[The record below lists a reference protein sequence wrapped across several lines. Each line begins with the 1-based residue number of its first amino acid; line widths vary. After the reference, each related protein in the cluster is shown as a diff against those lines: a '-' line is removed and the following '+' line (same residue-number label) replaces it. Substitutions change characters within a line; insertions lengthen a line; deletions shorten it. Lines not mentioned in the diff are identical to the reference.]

1 MKKLLVAFLF
11 LTGLVQAQND
21 LQGIREQ
28 TRTLL
33 GDLIPKIYGDAMVD
47 TAANRG
53 IRVTTVLAGILIM
66 EEDTLTTAVNVDR
79 YALNADFW
87 RLRSVWN
94 GISATRQPIT
104 IVDNPYSTTSGLSMP
119 SQYCFVSK
127 NNLFIYGLATGVL
140 KIHVFYYRSPR
151 KLSAAADT
159 TDIPY
164 LLRPAI
170 PYFAAEFLAF
180 QYGRVDLAQTYY
192 ARGVDLVNAYR
203 EYYGKQGDV
212 PIEVKKP

>member
-1 MKKLLVAFLF
+1 MKKVFALVLLLVSPVF
-11 LTGLVQAQND
+11 AQND

-33 GDLIPKIYGDAMVD
+33 GDLTPKTYGNAMVD
-47 TAANRG
+47 SAINRG
-53 IRVTTVLAGILIM
+53 VREVAVLAGILIM
-66 EEDTLTTAVNVDR
+66 QEDTLTTAVNVDR
-79 YALNADFW
+79 YALNDDFW

-94 GISATRQPIT
+94 GLTATRQPIT
-104 IVDNPYSTTSGLSMP
+104 IVDNPYSTVSGLSMP

-140 KIHVFYYRSPR
+140 KIHVFYYARP
-151 KLSAAADT
+151 KVLTLDT
-159 TDIPY
+159 MQTDVPY

-170 PYFAAEFLAF
+170 PYFAAQFLAF
-180 QYGRVDLAQTYY
+180 QYGRTDLAQTYY
-192 ARGVDLVNAYR
+192 TRGMDLLNAYR
-203 EYYGKQGDV
+203 EYFGKQGDV

>member
-1 MKKLLVAFLF
+1 MKKIFALVLLLSVPAF
-11 LTGLVQAQND
+11 AQND

-33 GDLIPKIYGDAMVD
+33 GELIPKTYGDAMVD
-47 TAANRG
+47 SAANRG
-53 IRVTTVLAGILIM
+53 VREVAVLAGILIM

-94 GISATRQPIT
+94 GITAQRQPIT
-104 IVDNPYSTTSGLSMP
+104 IVDNPYTTVSGLSMP

-127 NNLFIYGLATGVL
+127 NNLFIYGLTTGVL
-140 KIHVFYYRSPR
+140 KIHVLYYRFPR
-151 KLSAAADT
+151 RLGAASDT

-164 LLRPAI
+164 LLRPAV
-170 PYFAAEFLAF
+170 PYFAAQFLAF
-180 QYGRVDLAQTYY
+180 QYGRADMAETYY
-192 ARGVDLVNAYR
+192 RRGIDLVNAYR
-203 EYYGKQGDV
+203 EYFGKQGDV